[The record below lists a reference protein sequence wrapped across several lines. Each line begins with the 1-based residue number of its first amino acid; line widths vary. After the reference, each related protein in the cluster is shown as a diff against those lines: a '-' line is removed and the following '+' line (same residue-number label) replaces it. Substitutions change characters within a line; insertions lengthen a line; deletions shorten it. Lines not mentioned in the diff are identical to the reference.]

1 LSKSDS
7 KKEILSIDD
16 LQRRRLDVLDQMRE
30 EVELYAFDLDFA
42 KENLA
47 TQEALFSKLWYD
59 YKDNI
64 VDDPAIKEKFY
75 LYCDN
80 LSNLIDKV
88 RFEKKELEK
97 IQSPFIE
104 KILSL
109 NKCISR
115 LTRVQSKKERTTK

>member
-1 LSKSDS
+1 MSKSDS

-97 IQSPFIE
+97 IQSP
-104 KILSL
+104 LY
-109 NKCISR
+109 
-115 LTRVQSKKERTTK
+115 